1 MDESF
6 GEDDI
11 LYNNISRK
19 DREEP
24 ERKIQEIAD
33 AGKIPSALFK

>member
-11 LYNNISRK
+11 FYNNISRK
-19 DREEP
+19 DREES
-24 ERKIQEIAD
+24 EREIQKIANAE
-33 AGKIPSALFK
+33 KIPSALFK